1 MDQFVTRF
9 LLRETVNQLQA
20 LQTSL
25 EGAADT
31 LEAQARGQRYVKV
44 LLGCGCVGPF
54 CFCIPY
60 SSVSCSIQPSGG
72 HILGRE
78 A

>member
-25 EGAADT
+25 EGASDT
-31 LEAQARGQRYVKV
+31 LEAQAHGQWYVRV
-44 LLGCGCVGPF
+44 LLGCGYVGV
-54 CFCIPY
+54 C
-60 SSVSCSIQPSGG
+60 CS
-72 HILGRE
+72 
-78 A
+78 

>member
-1 MDQFVTRF
+1 MNQFVTRF

-25 EGAADT
+25 EGASDT
-31 LEAQARGQRYVKV
+31 LEAQAHSQRYVRM
-44 LLGCGCVGPF
+44 LLGCGCVGAF
-54 CFCIPY
+54 CFRIPN
-60 SSVSCSIQPSGG
+60 SSVSCSIQPSGS
-72 HILGRE
+72 HILERE